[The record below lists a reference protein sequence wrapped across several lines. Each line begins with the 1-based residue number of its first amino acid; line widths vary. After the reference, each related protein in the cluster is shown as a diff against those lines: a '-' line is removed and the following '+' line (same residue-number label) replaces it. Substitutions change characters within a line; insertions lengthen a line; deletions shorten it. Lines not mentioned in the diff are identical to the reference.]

1 MKDLSLMIKKILN
14 DENLKNELE
23 SLENKEQIY
32 DFFARNGY
40 EGDYDE
46 FCAGMKELFDLFEIS
61 DDDLSSVVGGLG
73 ANSGKVAAT
82 FLSILSLVS
91 SAPSVSAGYTSNR
104 TESSSSQKAPSNQPS
119 ADDSFLDSFFSS
131 DNKGFFASLKSKF
144 FEKTDTTFVKVDNLM
159 KKLYKNYDPEKNN
172 LNAGIVSSILFSVI
186 KMVESNPD
194 NSNLKETAAEVKKNS
209 LKPIATKL
217 KSGEEVSPK
226 EMWELVKNVNHLYLN
241 QGSRKFKTVDELKD
255 AVEELIA
262 LESSKTYKSRASDED
277 IRKLDEIIEG
287 ISEYYINI
295 GDLNGKTF
303 EQLIKST
310 GDYKNLKNKNKK
322 KSVYIKNILK
332 KIKSYCNNDVEFKNG
347 TIKAAGKDDSATF
360 INMDMYKIYKK
371 LNIDKNSSF
380 VKQLKTACD
389 YSNHVYMFEKSDKYE
404 YDPEEGGRY
413 IEINSEESNET
424 EENKSD
430 QQSKVDESSPYFG
443 YFGDNFA
450 GSVDII
456 PEGDE
461 EGTLY
466 VTFRGTYS
474 KDDAL
479 IDGDFTKLECN
490 FLGGKCV
497 HRGFLNRYLQLQ
509 EGMKDLIR
517 KKVKNYKE
525 ETNKDIK
532 KIVVT
537 GHSLG
542 GALSTLASLDFQQDQ
557 KFISEDSPKSKKIPV
572 KLITFCSPR
581 VLSFEAYDYVMEN
594 NKIFPQDGEN
604 GAVRIYRHGDVVAS
618 IPLGSMGYKH
628 FGEVYCITNAPSGFE
643 SSSKTMYSKIKSY
656 FSLEDWKKWVASF
669 VGYHSI
675 TGILEDVSKLG
686 EDKNDVTIYKELF

>member
-23 SLENKEQIY
+23 CLENKEQIY
-32 DFFARNGY
+32 DFFVRNGY

-46 FCAGMKELFDLFEIS
+46 FCAAMKELFDLFEIS

-73 ANSGKVAAT
+73 ANSSKAAAT

-91 SAPSVSAGYTSNR
+91 SAPSISAGYTSNR

-119 ADDSFLDSFFSS
+119 ADDSFLNSFFSS

-144 FEKTDTTFVKVDNLM
+144 FEKTDTTFARLDRLM
-159 KKLYKNYDPEKNN
+159 EKLNNNYDPEKNN
-172 LNAGIVSSILFSVI
+172 LDAGIVSSLLFSVI

-194 NSNLKETAAEVKKNS
+194 NSNLKEIAAEVKKTL
-209 LKPIATKL
+209 LKPIVTKL
-217 KSGEEVSPK
+217 KNGEEVSPE
-226 EMWELVKNVNHLYLN
+226 EMRKLREKVSSLYVESLALN

-255 AVEELIA
+255 AVEALIT
-262 LESSKTYKSRASDED
+262 LESSKTYKSLASDED
-277 IRKLDEIIEG
+277 IKKLDEIIEG

-310 GDYKNLKNKNKK
+310 GDYKDLKNKKKK

-347 TIKAAGKDDSATF
+347 TIKAAGKDDSVTF

-371 LNIDKNSSF
+371 LDIGKNLPF

-404 YDPEEGGRY
+404 YDPEKGEY
-413 IEINSEESNET
+413 TKLTSEESNET
-424 EENKSD
+424 EENKSN
-430 QQSKVDESSPYFG
+430 QQSEVDESSPYFG

-456 PEGDE
+456 TKGEE

-509 EGMKDLIR
+509 EGMKKLIR
-517 KKVKNYKE
+517 EKVHDY
-525 ETNKDIK
+525 NKDIK

-542 GALSTLASLDFQQDQ
+542 GALSTLAALDFQQDQ
-557 KFISEDSPKSKKIPV
+557 KFIFEGSSKSKKIPV
-572 KLITFCSPR
+572 NLITFCSPR
-581 VLSFEAYDYVMEN
+581 VLSFEAYDYVMEH
-594 NKIFPQDGEN
+594 NKIFPQNGEN
-604 GAVRIYRHGDVVAS
+604 SAVRIYRHGDVVAS

-643 SSSKTMYSKIKSY
+643 SSSKTIYSKIKSY

-686 EDKNDVTIYKELF
+686 KDKNVTMYKELF

>member
-32 DFFARNGY
+32 DFFVRNGY

-46 FCAGMKELFDLFEIS
+46 FCAAMKELFDLFEIS

-73 ANSGKVAAT
+73 ANSSKAAAT

-91 SAPSVSAGYTSNR
+91 SAPSISAGYTSNR

-119 ADDSFLDSFFSS
+119 ADDSFLNSFFSS

-144 FEKTDTTFVKVDNLM
+144 FEKTDTTFVRVDNLM
-159 KKLYKNYDPEKNN
+159 EKLYKNYDPEKNN
-172 LNAGIVSSILFSVI
+172 LDAGIVSSILFSVI

-194 NSNLKETAAEVKKNS
+194 NSNLKEIAAEVKKTL
-209 LKPIATKL
+209 LKPIVTKL
-217 KSGEEVSPK
+217 KNGEEVSPE
-226 EMWELVKNVNHLYLN
+226 EMRKLREKVSSLYVESLDLN
-241 QGSRKFKTVDELKD
+241 QGSRKFKTLDELKD
-255 AVEELIA
+255 AVEALIA

-277 IRKLDEIIEG
+277 IKKLDEIIEG

-310 GDYKNLKNKNKK
+310 GDYKDLKNKK

-371 LNIDKNSSF
+371 LDIGKNLPF

-404 YDPEEGGRY
+404 YDPEKGEY
-413 IEINSEESNET
+413 TELTSEESNET
-424 EENKSD
+424 EENKSN
-430 QQSKVDESSPYFG
+430 QQSEVDESSPYFG

-456 PEGDE
+456 TKGEE

-509 EGMKDLIR
+509 EGMKKLIR
-517 KKVKNYKE
+517 EKVHDY
-525 ETNKDIK
+525 NKDIK

-542 GALSTLASLDFQQDQ
+542 GALSTLAALDFQQDQ
-557 KFISEDSPKSKKIPV
+557 KFIFEGSSKSKKIPV
-572 KLITFCSPR
+572 NLITFCSPR
-581 VLSFEAYDYVMEN
+581 VLSFEAYDYVMEH

-604 GAVRIYRHGDVVAS
+604 SAVRIYRHGDVVAS

-686 EDKNDVTIYKELF
+686 KDKNVTMYKELF

>member
-32 DFFARNGY
+32 DFFVRNGY

-46 FCAGMKELFDLFEIS
+46 FCAAMKELFDLFEIS

-73 ANSGKVAAT
+73 ANSSKAAAT

-91 SAPSVSAGYTSNR
+91 SAPSISAGYTSNR
-104 TESSSSQKAPSNQPS
+104 TESSSSQKVPSNQPS

-144 FEKTDTTFVKVDNLM
+144 FEKTDTTFARLDRLM
-159 KKLYKNYDPEKNN
+159 EKLNNNYDPEKNN
-172 LNAGIVSSILFSVI
+172 LDAGIVSSLLFKVI
-186 KMVESNPD
+186 KMVEFNPD
-194 NSNLKETAAEVKKNS
+194 NSNLKEIAAEVKKTL

-217 KSGEEVSPK
+217 KNGEEVSPD
-226 EMWELVKNVNHLYLN
+226 EMRELVKNVNGSLYIRSSK
-241 QGSRKFKTVDELKD
+241 SRKFKTVDELKK
-255 AVEELIA
+255 AVEDLIA
-262 LESSKTYKSRASDED
+262 LESSKTYKSLASDED
-277 IRKLDEIIEG
+277 IKKLDEIIEG

-310 GDYKNLKNKNKK
+310 GDYKDLKKKK

-347 TIKAAGKDDSATF
+347 TIKAAGKDDSVTF

-371 LNIDKNSSF
+371 LDIGKNLPF

-404 YDPEEGGRY
+404 YDPEKGEY
-413 IEINSEESNET
+413 TKLTSEESNET
-424 EENKSD
+424 EENKSN
-430 QQSKVDESSPYFG
+430 QQSEVDESSPYFG

-456 PEGDE
+456 TKGEE

-509 EGMKDLIR
+509 EGMKKLIR
-517 KKVKNYKE
+517 EKVHDY
-525 ETNKDIK
+525 NKDIK

-542 GALSTLASLDFQQDQ
+542 GALSTLAALDFQQDQ
-557 KFISEDSPKSKKIPV
+557 KFIFEGSSKSKKIPV
-572 KLITFCSPR
+572 NLITFCSPR
-581 VLSFEAYDYVMEN
+581 VLSFEAYDYVMEH

-604 GAVRIYRHGDVVAS
+604 SAVRIYRHGDVVAS

-643 SSSKTMYSKIKSY
+643 SSSKTIYSKIKSY

-686 EDKNDVTIYKELF
+686 KDKNVTMYKELF

>member
-32 DFFARNGY
+32 DFFVRNGY

-46 FCAGMKELFDLFEIS
+46 FCAAMKELFDLFEIS

-73 ANSGKVAAT
+73 ANSSKAAAT

-91 SAPSVSAGYTSNR
+91 SAPSISAGYTSNR
-104 TESSSSQKAPSNQPS
+104 TESSSSQKVPSNQPS

-144 FEKTDTTFVKVDNLM
+144 FEKTDTTFARLDRLM
-159 KKLYKNYDPEKNN
+159 EKLNNNYDPEKNN
-172 LNAGIVSSILFSVI
+172 LDAGIVSSLLFKVI
-186 KMVESNPD
+186 KMVEFNPD
-194 NSNLKETAAEVKKNS
+194 NSNLKEIAAEVKKTL

-217 KSGEEVSPK
+217 KNGEEVSPD
-226 EMWELVKNVNHLYLN
+226 EMRELREKVSSLYVESLALN
-241 QGSRKFKTVDELKD
+241 QGSRKFKTVDELKK
-255 AVEELIA
+255 AVEDLIA
-262 LESSKTYKSRASDED
+262 LESSKTYKSLASDED
-277 IRKLDEIIEG
+277 IKKLDEIIEG

-310 GDYKNLKNKNKK
+310 GDYKDLKKKK

-347 TIKAAGKDDSATF
+347 TIKAAGKDDSVTF

-371 LNIDKNSSF
+371 LDIGKNLPF

-404 YDPEEGGRY
+404 YDPEKGEY
-413 IEINSEESNET
+413 TKLTSEESNET
-424 EENKSD
+424 EENKSN
-430 QQSKVDESSPYFG
+430 QQSEVDESSPYFG

-456 PEGDE
+456 TKGEE

-479 IDGDFTKLECN
+479 IDSDFTKLECN

-509 EGMKDLIR
+509 KSMKDLIR
-517 KKVKNYKE
+517 EKVHDY
-525 ETNKDIK
+525 NKDIK

-542 GALSTLASLDFQQDQ
+542 GALSTLAALDFQQDQ
-557 KFISEDSPKSKKIPV
+557 KFIFEGSSKSKKIPV
-572 KLITFCSPR
+572 NLITFCSPR
-581 VLSFEAYDYVMEN
+581 VLSFEAYDYVMEH
-594 NKIFPQDGEN
+594 NKIFPQNGEN
-604 GAVRIYRHGDVVAS
+604 SAVRIYRHGDVVAS

-686 EDKNDVTIYKELF
+686 KDKNVTMYKELF

>member
-1 MKDLSLMIKKILN
+1 MIKKILN

-32 DFFARNGY
+32 DFFVRNGY

-46 FCAGMKELFDLFEIS
+46 FCAAMKELFDLFEIS

-73 ANSGKVAAT
+73 ANSSKAAAT

-91 SAPSVSAGYTSNR
+91 SAPSISAGYTSNR
-104 TESSSSQKAPSNQPS
+104 TESSSSQKVPSNQPS
-119 ADDSFLDSFFSS
+119 ADDSFFSS

-144 FEKTDTTFVKVDNLM
+144 FEKTDTTFVRVDNLM
-159 KKLYKNYDPEKNN
+159 AKLSNDYDPEKNN
-172 LNAGIVSSILFSVI
+172 LDAGIVSSILFSVI

-194 NSNLKETAAEVKKNS
+194 NSNLKEIAAEVKKTL

-217 KSGEEVSPK
+217 KNGEEVSPK
-226 EMWELVKNVNHLYLN
+226 EMRKLRGKVNYLYVESLALN
-241 QGSRKFKTVDELKD
+241 QGSRKFKTVNELKD
-255 AVEELIA
+255 AVEDLIA
-262 LESSKTYKSRASDED
+262 LESSKTYKSLASDED
-277 IRKLDEIIEG
+277 IKKLDEIIEG

-310 GDYKNLKNKNKK
+310 GDYKDLKKKK

-371 LNIDKNSSF
+371 LDIGKNLPF

-404 YDPEEGGRY
+404 YDPEKGEY
-413 IEINSEESNET
+413 TELTSEESNET
-424 EENKSD
+424 EENKSN
-430 QQSKVDESSPYFG
+430 QQSEVDESSPYFG

-456 PEGDE
+456 TKGEE

-479 IDGDFTKLECN
+479 IDSDFTKLECN

-509 EGMKDLIR
+509 EGMKKLIR
-517 KKVKNYKE
+517 EKVHDY
-525 ETNKDIK
+525 NKDIK
-532 KIVVT
+532 KIGVT

-542 GALSTLASLDFQQDQ
+542 GALSTLAALDFQQDQ
-557 KFISEDSPKSKKIPV
+557 KFIFEGSSKSKKIPV
-572 KLITFCSPR
+572 NLITFCSPR
-581 VLSFEAYDYVMEN
+581 VLSFEAYDYVMEH
-594 NKIFPQDGEN
+594 NKIFPQNGEN
-604 GAVRIYRHGDVVAS
+604 SAVRIYRHGDVVAS

-686 EDKNDVTIYKELF
+686 KDKNVTMYKELF

>member
-32 DFFARNGY
+32 DFFVRNGY

-46 FCAGMKELFDLFEIS
+46 FCAAMKELFDLFEIS

-73 ANSGKVAAT
+73 ANSSKAAAT

-91 SAPSVSAGYTSNR
+91 SAPSISAGYTSNR

-119 ADDSFLDSFFSS
+119 ADDSFLNSFFSS
-131 DNKGFFASLKSKF
+131 DNKGFFASLKSRF
-144 FEKTDTTFVKVDNLM
+144 FEKTDTTFVRVDNLM
-159 KKLYKNYDPEKNN
+159 EKLNNDYDPEKNN
-172 LNAGIVSSILFSVI
+172 LDAGIVSSILFSVI

-194 NSNLKETAAEVKKNS
+194 NSNLKEIAAEVKKTL
-209 LKPIATKL
+209 LKPIVTKL
-217 KSGEEVSPK
+217 KNGEEVSTEK
-226 EMWELVKNVNHLYLN
+226 MQDLLKYVNDSLYIRSSK
-241 QGSRKFKTVDELKD
+241 SRKFKTLDELKD
-255 AVEELIA
+255 AVEALIT
-262 LESSKTYKSRASDED
+262 LESSKTYKSLASDED
-277 IRKLDEIIEG
+277 IKKLDEIIEG

-310 GDYKNLKNKNKK
+310 GDYKDLKNKK

-371 LNIDKNSSF
+371 LDIGKNLPF

-404 YDPEEGGRY
+404 YDPEKGEY
-413 IEINSEESNET
+413 TELTSEESNET
-424 EENKSD
+424 EENKSN
-430 QQSKVDESSPYFG
+430 QQSEVDESSPYFG

-456 PEGDE
+456 TKGEE

-509 EGMKDLIR
+509 EGMKKLIR
-517 KKVKNYKE
+517 EKVHDY
-525 ETNKDIK
+525 NKDIK

-542 GALSTLASLDFQQDQ
+542 GALSTLAALDFQQDQ
-557 KFISEDSPKSKKIPV
+557 KFIFEGSSKSKKIPV
-572 KLITFCSPR
+572 NLITFCSPR
-581 VLSFEAYDYVMEN
+581 VLSFEAYDYVMEH

-604 GAVRIYRHGDVVAS
+604 SAVRIYRHGDVVAS

-686 EDKNDVTIYKELF
+686 KDKNVTMYKELF

>member
-32 DFFARNGY
+32 DFFVRNGY

-46 FCAGMKELFDLFEIS
+46 FCAAMKELFDLFEIS

-73 ANSGKVAAT
+73 ANSSKAAAT

-91 SAPSVSAGYTSNR
+91 SAPSISAGYTSNR

-119 ADDSFLDSFFSS
+119 ADDSFLNSFFSS

-144 FEKTDTTFVKVDNLM
+144 FEKTDTTFVRVDNLM
-159 KKLYKNYDPEKNN
+159 EKLYKNYDPEKNN
-172 LNAGIVSSILFSVI
+172 LDAGIVSSILFSVI

-194 NSNLKETAAEVKKNS
+194 NSNLKEIAAEVKKTL
-209 LKPIATKL
+209 LKPIVTKL
-217 KSGEEVSPK
+217 KNGEEVSTEK
-226 EMWELVKNVNHLYLN
+226 MQDLLKYVNDSLYIRSSK
-241 QGSRKFKTVDELKD
+241 SRKFKTLDELKD
-255 AVEELIA
+255 AVEALIT
-262 LESSKTYKSRASDED
+262 LESSKTYKSLASDED
-277 IRKLDEIIEG
+277 IKKLDEIIEG

-310 GDYKNLKNKNKK
+310 GDYKDLKNKKKK

-371 LNIDKNSSF
+371 LDIGKNLPF

-404 YDPEEGGRY
+404 YDPEKGEY
-413 IEINSEESNET
+413 TELTSEESNET
-424 EENKSD
+424 EENKSN
-430 QQSKVDESSPYFG
+430 QQSEVDESSPYFG

-456 PEGDE
+456 TKGEE

-509 EGMKDLIR
+509 EGMKKLIR
-517 KKVKNYKE
+517 EKVHDY
-525 ETNKDIK
+525 NKDIK

-542 GALSTLASLDFQQDQ
+542 GALSTLAALDFQQDQ
-557 KFISEDSPKSKKIPV
+557 KFIFEGSSKSKKIPV
-572 KLITFCSPR
+572 NLITFCSPR
-581 VLSFEAYDYVMEN
+581 VLSFEAYDYVMEH

-604 GAVRIYRHGDVVAS
+604 SAVRIYRHGDVVAS

-686 EDKNDVTIYKELF
+686 KDKNVTMYKELF

>member
-32 DFFARNGY
+32 DFFVRNGY

-46 FCAGMKELFDLFEIS
+46 FCAAMKELFDLFEIS

-73 ANSGKVAAT
+73 ANSSKAAAT

-91 SAPSVSAGYTSNR
+91 SAPSISAGYTSNR

-119 ADDSFLDSFFSS
+119 ADDSFLNSFFSS

-144 FEKTDTTFVKVDNLM
+144 FEKTDTTFVRVDNLM

-172 LNAGIVSSILFSVI
+172 LDAGIVSSILFSVI

-194 NSNLKETAAEVKKNS
+194 NSNLKEIAAEVKKTP

-217 KSGEEVSPK
+217 KSGEEVNPE
-226 EMWELVKNVNHLYLN
+226 EMRELVEKVSSLYVESLALN
-241 QGSRKFKTVDELKD
+241 QGSRKFKTLDELKD
-255 AVEELIA
+255 AVEALIT
-262 LESSKTYKSRASDED
+262 LESSKTYKSLASDED
-277 IRKLDEIIEG
+277 IKKLDEIIEG

-310 GDYKNLKNKNKK
+310 GDYKDLKKKK

-371 LNIDKNSSF
+371 LDIGKNLPF

-404 YDPEEGGRY
+404 YDPEKGEY
-413 IEINSEESNET
+413 TELTSEESNET
-424 EENKSD
+424 EENKSN
-430 QQSKVDESSPYFG
+430 QQSEVDESSPYFG

-456 PEGDE
+456 TKGEE

-509 EGMKDLIR
+509 EGMKKLIR
-517 KKVKNYKE
+517 EKVHDY
-525 ETNKDIK
+525 NKDIK

-542 GALSTLASLDFQQDQ
+542 GALSTLAALDFQQDQ
-557 KFISEDSPKSKKIPV
+557 KFIFEGSSKSKKIPV
-572 KLITFCSPR
+572 NLITFCSPR
-581 VLSFEAYDYVMEN
+581 VLSFEAYDYVMEH

-604 GAVRIYRHGDVVAS
+604 SAVRIYRHGDVVAS

-643 SSSKTMYSKIKSY
+643 SSSKTIYSKIKSY

-686 EDKNDVTIYKELF
+686 KDKNVTMYKELF

>member
-32 DFFARNGY
+32 DFFVRNGY

-46 FCAGMKELFDLFEIS
+46 FCAAMKELFDLFEIS

-73 ANSGKVAAT
+73 ANSSKAAAT

-91 SAPSVSAGYTSNR
+91 SAPSISAGYTSNR

-119 ADDSFLDSFFSS
+119 ADDSFLNSFFSS

-144 FEKTDTTFVKVDNLM
+144 FEKTDTTFVRVDNLM
-159 KKLYKNYDPEKNN
+159 EKLYKNYDPEKNN
-172 LNAGIVSSILFSVI
+172 LDAGIVSSILFSVI

-194 NSNLKETAAEVKKNS
+194 NSNLKEIAAEVKKTL
-209 LKPIATKL
+209 LKPIVTKL
-217 KSGEEVSPK
+217 KNGEEVSTEK
-226 EMWELVKNVNHLYLN
+226 MQDLLKYVNDSLYIRSSK
-241 QGSRKFKTVDELKD
+241 SRKFKTLDELKD
-255 AVEELIA
+255 AVEALIT
-262 LESSKTYKSRASDED
+262 LESSKTYKSLASDED
-277 IRKLDEIIEG
+277 IKKLDEIIEG

-310 GDYKNLKNKNKK
+310 GDYKDLKNKKKK

-371 LNIDKNSSF
+371 LDIGKNLPF

-404 YDPEEGGRY
+404 YDPEKGEY
-413 IEINSEESNET
+413 TELTSEESNET
-424 EENKSD
+424 EENKSN
-430 QQSKVDESSPYFG
+430 QQSEVDESSPYFG

-456 PEGDE
+456 TKGEE

-509 EGMKDLIR
+509 EGMKKLIR
-517 KKVKNYKE
+517 EKVHDYS
-525 ETNKDIK
+525 KDIK

-542 GALSTLASLDFQQDQ
+542 GALSTLAALDFQQDQ
-557 KFISEDSPKSKKIPV
+557 KFIFEGSSKSKKIPV
-572 KLITFCSPR
+572 NLITFCSPR
-581 VLSFEAYDYVMEN
+581 VLSFEAYDYVMEH
-594 NKIFPQDGEN
+594 NKIFPQNGEN
-604 GAVRIYRHGDVVAS
+604 SAVRIYRHGDVVAS

-643 SSSKTMYSKIKSY
+643 SSSKTIYSKIKSY

-686 EDKNDVTIYKELF
+686 KDKNVTMYKELF

>member
-32 DFFARNGY
+32 DFFVRNGY

-46 FCAGMKELFDLFEIS
+46 FCAAMKELFDLFEIS

-73 ANSGKVAAT
+73 ANSSKAAAT

-91 SAPSVSAGYTSNR
+91 SAPSISAGYTSNR

-119 ADDSFLDSFFSS
+119 ADDSFLNSFFSS

-144 FEKTDTTFVKVDNLM
+144 FEKTDTTFVRVDNLM
-159 KKLYKNYDPEKNN
+159 EKLYKNYDPEKNN
-172 LNAGIVSSILFSVI
+172 LDAGIVSSILFSVI

-194 NSNLKETAAEVKKNS
+194 NSNLKEIAAEVKKTL
-209 LKPIATKL
+209 LKPIVTKL
-217 KSGEEVSPK
+217 KNGEEVSTEK
-226 EMWELVKNVNHLYLN
+226 MQDLLKYVNDSLYIRSSK
-241 QGSRKFKTVDELKD
+241 SRKFKTLDELKD
-255 AVEELIA
+255 AVEALIT
-262 LESSKTYKSRASDED
+262 LESSKTYKSLASDED
-277 IRKLDEIIEG
+277 IKKLDEIIEG

-310 GDYKNLKNKNKK
+310 GDYKDLKNKKKK

-371 LNIDKNSSF
+371 LDIGKNLPF

-404 YDPEEGGRY
+404 YDPEKGEY
-413 IEINSEESNET
+413 TELTSEESNET
-424 EENKSD
+424 EENKSN
-430 QQSKVDESSPYFG
+430 QQSEVDESSPYFG

-456 PEGDE
+456 TKGEE

-479 IDGDFTKLECN
+479 IDSDFTKLECN

-509 EGMKDLIR
+509 EGMKKLIR
-517 KKVKNYKE
+517 EKVHDY
-525 ETNKDIK
+525 NKDIK

-542 GALSTLASLDFQQDQ
+542 GALSTLAALDFQQDQ
-557 KFISEDSPKSKKIPV
+557 KFIFEGSSKSKKIPV
-572 KLITFCSPR
+572 NLITFCSPR
-581 VLSFEAYDYVMEN
+581 VLSFEAYDYVMEH
-594 NKIFPQDGEN
+594 NKIFPQNGEN
-604 GAVRIYRHGDVVAS
+604 SAVRIYRHGDVVAS

-686 EDKNDVTIYKELF
+686 KDKNVTMYKELF

>member
-32 DFFARNGY
+32 DFFVRNGY

-46 FCAGMKELFDLFEIS
+46 FCAAMKELFDLFEIS

-73 ANSGKVAAT
+73 ANSSKAAAT

-91 SAPSVSAGYTSNR
+91 SAPSISAGYTSNR
-104 TESSSSQKAPSNQPS
+104 TESSSSQKVPSNQPS

-144 FEKTDTTFVKVDNLM
+144 FEKTDTTFARLDRLM
-159 KKLYKNYDPEKNN
+159 EKLNNNYDPEKNN
-172 LNAGIVSSILFSVI
+172 LDAGIVSSLLFKVI
-186 KMVESNPD
+186 KMVEFNPD
-194 NSNLKETAAEVKKNS
+194 NSNLKEIAAEVKKTL

-217 KSGEEVSPK
+217 KNGEEVSPD
-226 EMWELVKNVNHLYLN
+226 EMRELVKNVNGSLYIRSSK
-241 QGSRKFKTVDELKD
+241 SRKFKTVDELKK
-255 AVEELIA
+255 AVEDLIA
-262 LESSKTYKSRASDED
+262 LESSKTYKSLASDED
-277 IRKLDEIIEG
+277 IKKLDEIIEG

-310 GDYKNLKNKNKK
+310 GDYKDLKKKK

-347 TIKAAGKDDSATF
+347 TIKAAGKDDSVTF

-371 LNIDKNSSF
+371 LDIGKNLPF

-404 YDPEEGGRY
+404 YDPEKGEY
-413 IEINSEESNET
+413 TKLTSEESNET
-424 EENKSD
+424 EENKSN
-430 QQSKVDESSPYFG
+430 QQSEVDESSPYFG

-456 PEGDE
+456 TKGEE

-479 IDGDFTKLECN
+479 IDSDFTKLECN

-509 EGMKDLIR
+509 EGMKKLIR
-517 KKVKNYKE
+517 EKVHDY
-525 ETNKDIK
+525 NKDIK

-542 GALSTLASLDFQQDQ
+542 GALSTLAALDFQQDQ
-557 KFISEDSPKSKKIPV
+557 KFIFEGSSKSKKIPV
-572 KLITFCSPR
+572 NLITFCSPR
-581 VLSFEAYDYVMEN
+581 VLSFEAYDYVMEH

-604 GAVRIYRHGDVVAS
+604 SAVRIYRHGDVVAS

-686 EDKNDVTIYKELF
+686 KDKNVTMYKELF

>member
-32 DFFARNGY
+32 DFFVRNGY

-46 FCAGMKELFDLFEIS
+46 FCAAMKELFDLFEIS

-73 ANSGKVAAT
+73 ANSSKAAAT

-91 SAPSVSAGYTSNR
+91 SAPSISAGYTSNR
-104 TESSSSQKAPSNQPS
+104 TESSSSQKVPSNQPS

-144 FEKTDTTFVKVDNLM
+144 FEKTDTTFARLDRLM
-159 KKLYKNYDPEKNN
+159 EKLNNNYDPEKNN
-172 LNAGIVSSILFSVI
+172 LDAGIVSSLLFKVI
-186 KMVESNPD
+186 KMVEFNPD
-194 NSNLKETAAEVKKNS
+194 NSNLKEIAAEVKKTL

-217 KSGEEVSPK
+217 KNGEEVSPD
-226 EMWELVKNVNHLYLN
+226 EMRELREKVSSLYVESLALN
-241 QGSRKFKTVDELKD
+241 QGSRKFKTVDELKK
-255 AVEELIA
+255 AVEDLIA
-262 LESSKTYKSRASDED
+262 LESSKTYKSLASDED
-277 IRKLDEIIEG
+277 IKKLDEIIEG

-310 GDYKNLKNKNKK
+310 GDYKDLKKKK

-347 TIKAAGKDDSATF
+347 TIKAAGKDDSVTF

-371 LNIDKNSSF
+371 LDIGKNLPF

-404 YDPEEGGRY
+404 YDPEKGEY
-413 IEINSEESNET
+413 TKLTSEESNET
-424 EENKSD
+424 EENKSN
-430 QQSKVDESSPYFG
+430 QQSEVDESSPYFG

-456 PEGDE
+456 TKGEE

-479 IDGDFTKLECN
+479 IDSDFTKLECN

-509 EGMKDLIR
+509 EGMKKLIR
-517 KKVKNYKE
+517 EKVHDY
-525 ETNKDIK
+525 NKDIK

-542 GALSTLASLDFQQDQ
+542 GALSTLAALDFQQDQ
-557 KFISEDSPKSKKIPV
+557 KFIFEGSSKSKKIPV
-572 KLITFCSPR
+572 NLITFCSPR
-581 VLSFEAYDYVMEN
+581 VLSFEAYDYVMEH
-594 NKIFPQDGEN
+594 NKIFPQNGEN
-604 GAVRIYRHGDVVAS
+604 SAVRIYRHGDVVAS

-686 EDKNDVTIYKELF
+686 KDKNVTMYKELF

>member
-46 FCAGMKELFDLFEIS
+46 FCVGMKELFDLFEIS

-91 SAPSVSAGYTSNR
+91 SAPSVSAGYTSSR

-144 FEKTDTTFVKVDNLM
+144 FEKTDTTFARLDRLM
-159 KKLYKNYDPEKNN
+159 EKLYKNYDPEKNN

-194 NSNLKETAAEVKKNS
+194 NSNLKEIAAEVKKTL

-226 EMWELVKNVNHLYLN
+226 EMRELVKNVNHLYLN

-310 GDYKNLKNKNKK
+310 GDYKNLKNKK

-371 LNIDKNSSF
+371 LDIDKNLPF

-404 YDPEEGGRY
+404 YDPEKGEY
-413 IEINSEESNET
+413 TELTSEESNET
-424 EENKSD
+424 EENKSN

-509 EGMKDLIR
+509 GGMKDLI
-517 KKVKNYKE
+517 KEKVKNYKE

-557 KFISEDSPKSKKIPV
+557 KFISKDSPKSKKIPV

>member
-32 DFFARNGY
+32 DFFVRNGY

-46 FCAGMKELFDLFEIS
+46 FCAAMKELFDLFEIS

-73 ANSGKVAAT
+73 ANSSKAAAT

-91 SAPSVSAGYTSNR
+91 SAPSISAGYTSNR
-104 TESSSSQKAPSNQPS
+104 TESSSSQKVPSNQPS

-144 FEKTDTTFVKVDNLM
+144 FEKTDTTFVRVDNLM
-159 KKLYKNYDPEKNN
+159 AKLSNNYDPEKNN
-172 LNAGIVSSILFSVI
+172 LDAGIVSSLLFKVI
-186 KMVESNPD
+186 KMVEFNPD
-194 NSNLKETAAEVKKNS
+194 NSNLKEIAAEVKKTL

-226 EMWELVKNVNHLYLN
+226 EMRKLREKVSSLYVESLALN

-255 AVEELIA
+255 AVEDLIA
-262 LESSKTYKSRASDED
+262 LESSKTYKSLASDED
-277 IRKLDEIIEG
+277 IKKLDEIIEG
-287 ISEYYINI
+287 ISEHYINI

-310 GDYKNLKNKNKK
+310 GDYKDLKKKK

-371 LNIDKNSSF
+371 LDIGKNLPF

-404 YDPEEGGRY
+404 YDPEKGEY
-413 IEINSEESNET
+413 TELTSEESNET
-424 EENKSD
+424 EENKSN
-430 QQSKVDESSPYFG
+430 QQSEVDESSPYFG

-456 PEGDE
+456 TKGEE

-509 EGMKDLIR
+509 EGMKKLIR
-517 KKVKNYKE
+517 EKVHDY
-525 ETNKDIK
+525 NKDIK

-542 GALSTLASLDFQQDQ
+542 GALSTLAALDFQQDQ
-557 KFISEDSPKSKKIPV
+557 KFIFEGSSKSKKIPV
-572 KLITFCSPR
+572 NLITFCSPR
-581 VLSFEAYDYVMEN
+581 VLSFEAYDYVMEH

-604 GAVRIYRHGDVVAS
+604 SAVRIYRHGDVVAS

-686 EDKNDVTIYKELF
+686 KDKNVTMYKELF

>member
-32 DFFARNGY
+32 DFFVRNGY

-46 FCAGMKELFDLFEIS
+46 FCAAMKELFDLFEIS

-73 ANSGKVAAT
+73 ANSSKAAAT

-91 SAPSVSAGYTSNR
+91 SAPSISAGYTSNR

-119 ADDSFLDSFFSS
+119 ADDSFLNSFFSS

-144 FEKTDTTFVKVDNLM
+144 FEKTDTTFVRVDNLM
-159 KKLYKNYDPEKNN
+159 EKLNNDYDPEKNN
-172 LNAGIVSSILFSVI
+172 LDAGIVSSLLFKVI
-186 KMVESNPD
+186 KMVEFNPD
-194 NSNLKETAAEVKKNS
+194 NSNLKEIAAEVKKTL

-217 KSGEEVSPK
+217 KNGEEVIPK
-226 EMWELVKNVNHLYLN
+226 EMRKLVKNVNGSLYIRSSK
-241 QGSRKFKTVDELKD
+241 SRKFKTVDELKK
-255 AVEELIA
+255 AVEDLIA
-262 LESSKTYKSRASDED
+262 LESSKTYKSLASDED
-277 IRKLDEIIEG
+277 IKKLDEIIEG

-310 GDYKNLKNKNKK
+310 GDYKDLKKKK

-371 LNIDKNSSF
+371 LDIGKNLPF

-404 YDPEEGGRY
+404 YDPEKGEY
-413 IEINSEESNET
+413 TKLTSEESNET
-424 EENKSD
+424 EENKSN
-430 QQSKVDESSPYFG
+430 QQSEVDESSPYFG

-456 PEGDE
+456 TKGEE

-479 IDGDFTKLECN
+479 IDSDFTKLECN

-509 EGMKDLIR
+509 EGMKKLIR
-517 KKVKNYKE
+517 EKVHDY
-525 ETNKDIK
+525 NKDIK

-542 GALSTLASLDFQQDQ
+542 GALSTLAALDFQQDQ
-557 KFISEDSPKSKKIPV
+557 KFIFEGSSKSKKIPV
-572 KLITFCSPR
+572 NLITFCSPR
-581 VLSFEAYDYVMEN
+581 VLSFEAYDYVMEH

-604 GAVRIYRHGDVVAS
+604 SAVRIYRHGDVVAS

-686 EDKNDVTIYKELF
+686 KDKNVTMYKELF

>member
-32 DFFARNGY
+32 DFFVRNGY

-46 FCAGMKELFDLFEIS
+46 FCAAMKELFDLFEIS

-73 ANSGKVAAT
+73 ANSSKAAAT

-91 SAPSVSAGYTSNR
+91 SAPSISAGYTSNR

-119 ADDSFLDSFFSS
+119 ADDSFLNSFFSS

-144 FEKTDTTFVKVDNLM
+144 FEKTDTTFVKLKNLM
-159 KKLYKNYDPEKNN
+159 AKLSNDYDPEKNN

-194 NSNLKETAAEVKKNS
+194 NSNLKEIAADIKKNF

-226 EMWELVKNVNHLYLN
+226 EMRELLENVNHLYLLNHLLN

-255 AVEELIA
+255 AVEALIT
-262 LESSKTYKSRASDED
+262 LESSKTYKSLASDED
-277 IRKLDEIIEG
+277 IKKLDEIIEG

-310 GDYKNLKNKNKK
+310 GDYKDLKNKKKK

-371 LNIDKNSSF
+371 LDIGKNLPF

-404 YDPEEGGRY
+404 YDPEKGEY
-413 IEINSEESNET
+413 TELTSEESNET
-424 EENKSD
+424 EENKSN
-430 QQSKVDESSPYFG
+430 QQSEVDESSPYFG

-456 PEGDE
+456 TKGEE

-509 EGMKDLIR
+509 EGMKKLIR
-517 KKVKNYKE
+517 EKVHDY
-525 ETNKDIK
+525 NKDIK

-542 GALSTLASLDFQQDQ
+542 GALSTLAALDFQQDQ
-557 KFISEDSPKSKKIPV
+557 KFIFEGSSKSKKIPV
-572 KLITFCSPR
+572 NLITFCSPR
-581 VLSFEAYDYVMEN
+581 VLSFEAYDYVMEH

-604 GAVRIYRHGDVVAS
+604 SAVRIYRHGDVVAS

-643 SSSKTMYSKIKSY
+643 SSSKTIYSKIKSY

-686 EDKNDVTIYKELF
+686 KDKNVTMYKELF

>member
-32 DFFARNGY
+32 DFFVRNGY

-46 FCAGMKELFDLFEIS
+46 FCAAMKELFDLFEIS

-73 ANSGKVAAT
+73 ANSSKAAAT

-91 SAPSVSAGYTSNR
+91 SAPSISAGYTSNR

-119 ADDSFLDSFFSS
+119 ADDSFLNSFFSS

-144 FEKTDTTFVKVDNLM
+144 FEKTDTTFVRVDNLM

-172 LNAGIVSSILFSVI
+172 LDAGIVSSILFSVI

-194 NSNLKETAAEVKKNS
+194 NSNLKEIAAEVKKTL
-209 LKPIATKL
+209 LKPIVTKL
-217 KSGEEVSPK
+217 KNGEEVSTEK
-226 EMWELVKNVNHLYLN
+226 MQDLLKYVNDSLYIRSSK
-241 QGSRKFKTVDELKD
+241 SRKFKTLDELKD
-255 AVEELIA
+255 AVEALIT
-262 LESSKTYKSRASDED
+262 LESSKTYKSLASDED
-277 IRKLDEIIEG
+277 IKKLDEIIEG

-310 GDYKNLKNKNKK
+310 GDYKDLKNKKKK

-371 LNIDKNSSF
+371 LDIGKNLPF

-404 YDPEEGGRY
+404 YDPEKGEY
-413 IEINSEESNET
+413 TELTSEESNET
-424 EENKSD
+424 EENKSN
-430 QQSKVDESSPYFG
+430 QQSEVDESSPYFG

-456 PEGDE
+456 TKGEE

-479 IDGDFTKLECN
+479 IDSDFTKLECN

-509 EGMKDLIR
+509 EGMKKLIR
-517 KKVKNYKE
+517 EKVHDY
-525 ETNKDIK
+525 NKDIK

-542 GALSTLASLDFQQDQ
+542 GALSTLAALDFQQDQ
-557 KFISEDSPKSKKIPV
+557 KFIFEGSSKSKKIPV
-572 KLITFCSPR
+572 NLITFCSPR
-581 VLSFEAYDYVMEN
+581 VLSFEAYDYVMEH
-594 NKIFPQDGEN
+594 NKIFPQNGEN
-604 GAVRIYRHGDVVAS
+604 SAVRIYRHGDVVAS

-686 EDKNDVTIYKELF
+686 KDKNVTMYKELF

>member
-32 DFFARNGY
+32 DFFVRNGY

-46 FCAGMKELFDLFEIS
+46 FCAAMKELFDLFEIS

-73 ANSGKVAAT
+73 ANSSKAAAT

-91 SAPSVSAGYTSNR
+91 SAPSISAGYTSNR

-119 ADDSFLDSFFSS
+119 ADDSFLNSFFSS

-144 FEKTDTTFVKVDNLM
+144 FEKTDTTFVRVDNLM

-172 LNAGIVSSILFSVI
+172 LDAGIVSSLLFKVI

-194 NSNLKETAAEVKKNS
+194 NSNLKEIAAEVKKTL
-209 LKPIATKL
+209 LKPIVTKL
-217 KSGEEVSPK
+217 KSGEEVSPD
-226 EMWELVKNVNHLYLN
+226 EMRELVKKVSSLYVESLALN

-255 AVEELIA
+255 AVEDLIA
-262 LESSKTYKSRASDED
+262 LESSKTYKSLASDED
-277 IRKLDEIIEG
+277 IKKLDEIIEG
-287 ISEYYINI
+287 ISEHYINI

-310 GDYKNLKNKNKK
+310 GDYKDLKKKK

-371 LNIDKNSSF
+371 LDIDKNLPF

-404 YDPEEGGRY
+404 YDPEKGEY
-413 IEINSEESNET
+413 TELTSEESNET
-424 EENKSD
+424 EENKSN
-430 QQSKVDESSPYFG
+430 QQSEVDESSPYFG

-456 PEGDE
+456 TKGEE

-509 EGMKDLIR
+509 EGMKKLIR
-517 KKVKNYKE
+517 EKVHDY
-525 ETNKDIK
+525 NKDIK

-542 GALSTLASLDFQQDQ
+542 GALSTLAALDFQQDQ
-557 KFISEDSPKSKKIPV
+557 KFIFEGSSKSKKIPV
-572 KLITFCSPR
+572 NLITFCSPR
-581 VLSFEAYDYVMEN
+581 VLSFEAYDYVMEH

-604 GAVRIYRHGDVVAS
+604 SAVRIYRHGDVVAS

-643 SSSKTMYSKIKSY
+643 SSSKTIYSKIKSY

-686 EDKNDVTIYKELF
+686 KDKNVTMYKELF

>member
-32 DFFARNGY
+32 DFFVRNGY

-46 FCAGMKELFDLFEIS
+46 FCAAMKELFDLFEIS

-73 ANSGKVAAT
+73 ANSSKAAAT

-91 SAPSVSAGYTSNR
+91 SAPSISAGYTSNR

-119 ADDSFLDSFFSS
+119 ADDSFLNSFFSS

-144 FEKTDTTFVKVDNLM
+144 FEKTDTTFVRVDNLM

-172 LNAGIVSSILFSVI
+172 LDAGIVSSILFSVI

-194 NSNLKETAAEVKKNS
+194 NSNLKEIAAEVKKTL
-209 LKPIATKL
+209 LKPIVTKL
-217 KSGEEVSPK
+217 KNGEEVSTEK
-226 EMWELVKNVNHLYLN
+226 MQDLLKYVNDSLYIRSSK
-241 QGSRKFKTVDELKD
+241 SRKFKTLDELKD
-255 AVEELIA
+255 AVEALIT
-262 LESSKTYKSRASDED
+262 LESSKTYKSLASDED
-277 IRKLDEIIEG
+277 IKKLDEIIEG

-310 GDYKNLKNKNKK
+310 GDYKDLKNKKKK

-371 LNIDKNSSF
+371 LDIGKNLPF

-404 YDPEEGGRY
+404 YDPEKGEY
-413 IEINSEESNET
+413 TELTSEESNET
-424 EENKSD
+424 EENKSN
-430 QQSKVDESSPYFG
+430 QQSEVDESSPYFG

-456 PEGDE
+456 TKGEE

-509 EGMKDLIR
+509 EGMKKLIR
-517 KKVKNYKE
+517 EKVHDYS
-525 ETNKDIK
+525 KDIK

-542 GALSTLASLDFQQDQ
+542 GALSTLAALDFQQDQ
-557 KFISEDSPKSKKIPV
+557 KFIFEGSSKSKKIPV
-572 KLITFCSPR
+572 NLITFCSPR
-581 VLSFEAYDYVMEN
+581 VLSFEAYDYVMEH
-594 NKIFPQDGEN
+594 NKIFPQNGEN
-604 GAVRIYRHGDVVAS
+604 SAVRIYRHGDVVAS

-643 SSSKTMYSKIKSY
+643 SSSKTIYSKIKSY

-686 EDKNDVTIYKELF
+686 KDKNVTMYKELF

>member
-32 DFFARNGY
+32 DFFVRNGY

-46 FCAGMKELFDLFEIS
+46 FCAAMKELFDLFEIS

-73 ANSGKVAAT
+73 ANSSKAAAT

-91 SAPSVSAGYTSNR
+91 SAPSISAGYTSNR

-119 ADDSFLDSFFSS
+119 DDDSFLNSFFSS

-144 FEKTDTTFVKVDNLM
+144 FEKTDTTFARLDRLM
-159 KKLYKNYDPEKNN
+159 EKLNNNYDPEKNN
-172 LNAGIVSSILFSVI
+172 LDAGIVSSLLFKVI
-186 KMVESNPD
+186 KMVEFNPD
-194 NSNLKETAAEVKKNS
+194 NSNLKEIAAEVKKTL

-217 KSGEEVSPK
+217 KNGEEVSPD
-226 EMWELVKNVNHLYLN
+226 EMRELVKNVNGSLYIRSSK
-241 QGSRKFKTVDELKD
+241 SRKFKTVDELKK
-255 AVEELIA
+255 AVEDLIA
-262 LESSKTYKSRASDED
+262 LESSKTYKSLASDED
-277 IRKLDEIIEG
+277 IKKLDEIIEG

-310 GDYKNLKNKNKK
+310 GDYKDLKKKK

-347 TIKAAGKDDSATF
+347 TIKAAGKDDSVTF

-371 LNIDKNSSF
+371 LDIGKNLPF

-404 YDPEEGGRY
+404 YDPEKGEY
-413 IEINSEESNET
+413 TKLTSEESNET
-424 EENKSD
+424 EENKSN
-430 QQSKVDESSPYFG
+430 QQSEVDESSPYFG

-456 PEGDE
+456 TKGEE

-479 IDGDFTKLECN
+479 IDSDFTKLECN

-509 EGMKDLIR
+509 KSMKKLIR
-517 KKVKNYKE
+517 EKVHDY
-525 ETNKDIK
+525 NKDIK

-542 GALSTLASLDFQQDQ
+542 GALSTLAALDFQQDQ
-557 KFISEDSPKSKKIPV
+557 KFIFEGSSKSKKIPV
-572 KLITFCSPR
+572 NLITFCSPR
-581 VLSFEAYDYVMEN
+581 VLSFEAYDYVMEH

-604 GAVRIYRHGDVVAS
+604 SAVRIYRHGDVVAS

-643 SSSKTMYSKIKSY
+643 SSSKTIYSKIKSY

-686 EDKNDVTIYKELF
+686 KDKNVTMYKELF

>member
-32 DFFARNGY
+32 DFFVRNGY

-46 FCAGMKELFDLFEIS
+46 FCAAMKELFDLFEIS

-73 ANSGKVAAT
+73 ANSSKAAAT

-91 SAPSVSAGYTSNR
+91 SAPSISAGYTSNR

-144 FEKTDTTFVKVDNLM
+144 FEKTDTTFARLDRLM
-159 KKLYKNYDPEKNN
+159 EKLNNNYDPEKNN
-172 LNAGIVSSILFSVI
+172 LDAGIVSSLLFKVI
-186 KMVESNPD
+186 KMVEFNPD
-194 NSNLKETAAEVKKNS
+194 NSNLKEIAADIKKNS

-217 KSGEEVSPK
+217 KNGEEVSPE
-226 EMWELVKNVNHLYLN
+226 EMRELVKNVNGSLYVESLALN
-241 QGSRKFKTVDELKD
+241 QGSRKFKTVNELKD
-255 AVEELIA
+255 AVEDLIA
-262 LESSKTYKSRASDED
+262 LESSKTYKSLASDED

-322 KSVYIKNILK
+322 KSVYVKNILK

-371 LNIDKNSSF
+371 LDIGKNLPF

-404 YDPEEGGRY
+404 YDPEKGEY
-413 IEINSEESNET
+413 TKLTSEESNET
-424 EENKSD
+424 EENKSN
-430 QQSKVDESSPYFG
+430 QQSEVDESSPYFG

-509 EGMKDLIR
+509 EGMKKLIR
-517 KKVKNYKE
+517 EKVHDY
-525 ETNKDIK
+525 NKDIK

-542 GALSTLASLDFQQDQ
+542 GALSTLAALDFQQDQ
-557 KFISEDSPKSKKIPV
+557 KFISEGSPKSKKIPV

-686 EDKNDVTIYKELF
+686 KDKNVTMYKELF

>member
-32 DFFARNGY
+32 DFFVRNGY

-46 FCAGMKELFDLFEIS
+46 FCAAMKELFDLFEIS

-73 ANSGKVAAT
+73 ANSSKAAAT

-91 SAPSVSAGYTSNR
+91 SAPSISAGYTSNR
-104 TESSSSQKAPSNQPS
+104 TESSSSQKVPSNQPS

-144 FEKTDTTFVKVDNLM
+144 FEKTDTTFARLDRLM
-159 KKLYKNYDPEKNN
+159 EKLNNNYDPEKNN
-172 LNAGIVSSILFSVI
+172 LDAGIVSSLLFKVI
-186 KMVESNPD
+186 KMVESKSHD
-194 NSNLKETAAEVKKNS
+194 NITLKEEAAEDKEALKK
-209 LKPIATKL
+209 IAIKL
-217 KSGEEVSPK
+217 KNGEEVIPK
-226 EMWELVKNVNHLYLN
+226 EMRELVRNVNYLYLN

-262 LESSKTYKSRASDED
+262 LESSKTYKSLASDED

-310 GDYKNLKNKNKK
+310 GDYKNLKNKK
-322 KSVYIKNILK
+322 KSVYVKNILK

-371 LNIDKNSSF
+371 LDIGKNLPF

-404 YDPEEGGRY
+404 YNPEKGEY
-413 IEINSEESNET
+413 TELTSEESNET
-424 EENKSD
+424 EENKSN

-509 EGMKDLIR
+509 EGMKKLISD
-517 KKVKNYKE
+517 KVKNYKE
-525 ETNKDIK
+525 GTNKDIK

-542 GALSTLASLDFQQDQ
+542 GALSTLAALDFQQDQ
-557 KFISEDSPKSKKIPV
+557 KFIFEGSPKSKKIPV
-572 KLITFCSPR
+572 NLITFCSPR
-581 VLSFEAYDYVMEN
+581 VLSFEAYDYVMEH

-604 GAVRIYRHGDVVAS
+604 SAVRIYRHGDVVAS

-643 SSSKTMYSKIKSY
+643 SSSKTIYSKIKSY

-686 EDKNDVTIYKELF
+686 KDKNVTMYKELF